1 MPENGIFSQNIKINR
16 CSDFRWFWWNSW
28 GQNDKDWPFVVSYDP
43 FGSAKYPWQFL
54 SIRVQLCPLK
64 LKKRPKKA
72 KNVNFQQKLGHL
84 LKIGRSDNVLT
95 TLKVL
100 SASNLAYLGLWLM
113 FQFDMVEP
121 TLKKWET
128 CMFVAISCDTL
139 DRPSVND
146 CEPI

>member
-1 MPENGIFSQNIKINR
+1 MG
-16 CSDFRWFWWNSW
+16 
-28 GQNDKDWPFVVSYDP
+28 
-43 FGSAKYPWQFL
+43 QFL
-54 SIRVQLCPLK
+54 SKLVTLCSLELK
-64 LKKRPKKA
+64 NSSKKA
-72 KNVNFQQKLGHL
+72 KNVNFRQKLGHL

-100 SASNLAYLGLWLM
+100 SVSNLAYLGLWLM

-121 TLKKWET
+121 TLKKLET

-139 DRPSVND
+139 DRPSVNG